1 VSCARLHSDSL
12 VCPYCVDADL
22 HLERLRDQGIM
33 TVGELRRLLRGLD
46 DLTQVVIGSAD
57 GDYLNIEG
65 AILPD
70 GEDWHAVTLFA
81 SDTYDSRQF

>member
-1 VSCARLHSDSL
+1 VSCARLHSDSP
-12 VCPYCVDADL
+12 VCPFCVDADL

-46 DLTQVVIGSAD
+46 ELTQVIIGSAD

-70 GEDWHAVTLFA
+70 GEDWHALTLF
-81 SDTYDSRQF
+81 SVDTYDSRQF

>member
-1 VSCARLHSDSL
+1 MSCARLHSDSP
-12 VCPYCVDADL
+12 VCPFCVDVEE

-46 DLTQVVIGSAD
+46 ELTQVVVGTVD
-57 GDYLNIEG
+57 GEYLNIEG

-70 GEDWHAVTLFA
+70 GEDWHAVTLF
-81 SDTYDSRQF
+81 SVDTYDSRQF

>member
-1 VSCARLHSDSL
+1 MSCARNHYSPPI
-12 VCPYCVDADL
+12 CPFCVDVEE
-22 HLERLRDQGIM
+22 HLERLRNQGIM

-46 DLTQVVIGSAD
+46 ELTQVVIGSAA

-70 GEDWHAVTLFA
+70 GEDWHAVTLFTA
-81 SDTYDSRQF
+81 NTYDSRQF

>member
-1 VSCARLHSDSL
+1 
-12 VCPYCVDADL
+12 
-22 HLERLRDQGIM
+22 M
-33 TVGELRRLLRGLD
+33 TVGELRRLLAGLD
-46 DLTQVVIGSAD
+46 ELTQVVVGSGD

-81 SDTYDSRQF
+81 VDTYDPRQF

>member
-1 VSCARLHSDSL
+1 MSCARNHYSPP
-12 VCPYCVDADL
+12 VCPFCVDVDE

-33 TVGELRRLLRGLD
+33 TVGELRRLLAGLD
-46 DLTQVVIGSAD
+46 ELTQVVIGSGD

-70 GEDWHAVTLFA
+70 GEDWHAVTLF
-81 SDTYDSRQF
+81 SVDTYDPRQF